1 MKNLTS
7 MYRVF
12 RYTKYPQYWPAEAT
26 VYVDIAPGTVEEYVT
41 DLNGVPKLIGNYVG
55 IVTYANY
62 ASFPTTGKV
71 NRMYIDGT
79 TNYLYRWDGSAYVG
93 INSATPSAINKG
105 TTSGTDTYTVN
116 ISTVTSYSTNDLYVI
131 KFANAN
137 TGAATLN
144 ISGLGAKTLV
154 KNNNVGLV
162 GGDIQAGQEFAVIY
176 DGTNMQVIGIAPN
189 QMFAFVTNAESTQIT
204 KGQVVY
210 AYGATGDRMTVK
222 LASNLGDPTS
232 AKTIGLV
239 FSSTIA
245 ANGTGYIITQG
256 VIQNLNLGSYTAGD
270 TLYLDSTAGGF
281 TKVKPHAPNHLVYIG
296 IVERANAGNG
306 QIYVRPQNGY
316 ELDEIHDVDLYSTAP
331 VNNDILTYITGTNN
345 LWKPRSI
352 ASILGF
358 TPYSDANPAGYI
370 TSSALSPYLTSATA
384 ASTYQPIG
392 TYATASNSMTFT
404 NKSGNIS
411 QWTNDSGYL
420 TSITSLQI
428 TTALGYTP
436 QAQLNGGTGFVYST
450 AGTIT
455 YITDNLARITGNTVG
470 SAMSLGSVN
479 NKKVNLIANNFS
491 LFELDGA
498 GGSGGTN
505 SIKVGSTNTTITGGI
520 TDFLLGN
527 TTFLSLNHS
536 SESITLAG
544 KGFLNIE
551 TVTGSGGDININS
564 DAGLFITSVGS
575 TQLFADSF
583 LIGGATTTTI
593 YGTTGGI
600 LLQSQTTLQNSL
612 IFEDNIGVGGS
623 LEFVTPAFSTPTV
636 FSYTLPE
643 FVPTDGQLLSS
654 NNFGQMSWVN
664 NYIISTGLTNTSGT
678 VTNNLS
684 TGYSGGQ
691 SIYGG
696 TAASENLTLSS
707 TFNVSKNKI
716 FFGTSGVSAF
726 DEGNDRLGIGTASP
740 TSKVTITN
748 GSNAQVALAVSTTNN
763 VNNALS
769 VSATNTDTSGT
780 QPCTTILMTL
790 NPATSSSSNT
800 RALYMTNQLNS
811 TASAAFTGNPVGG
824 FFETRYFQAG
834 TITRVSGGQF
844 AGIFIPSNVTAASIT
859 LSNVEGLQTQG
870 ITISASAGFTGT
882 VTNVRGIYITQPNKG
897 LSAVTFT
904 NSVGLVC
911 EALTNATNNT
921 YLLLGTTTSPS
932 GNWGIYV
939 SSTNNSY
946 FAGNVGLNV
955 TPSSYRLDVNGTG
968 RFSSSLTTTG
978 RIQATVTKTGA
989 YTLVSTD
996 RVVFASAASPYTLT
1010 LPSAVNG
1017 QEYTIVK
1024 TDNNANLIT
1033 IAATGVAKINGV
1045 STYVNLNAL
1054 NKHVTVVSNGTD
1066 WFVTSSN

>member
-55 IVTYANY
+55 TVTYANY

-71 NRMYIDGT
+71 NRMYIDAS
-79 TNYLYRWDGSAYVG
+79 TNYLYRWDGSAYVA
-93 INSATPSAINKG
+93 ISSASTGGVNKG
-105 TTSGTDTYTVN
+105 TTSGTDTYTVS
-116 ISTVTSYSTNDLYVI
+116 IPTVSSYSTNDLYII

-154 KNNNVGLV
+154 KNNNVALV

-210 AYGATGDRMTVK
+210 AYGATGDRMSVK

-296 IVERANAGNG
+296 IVERANSGNG

-392 TYATASNSMTFT
+392 TYATAGNSMTFT

-436 QAQLNGGTGFVYST
+436 VTNVRTISTTGPLSGGGDLSANRTISIIQADSSNDGYLSAIDWNTFNSKQEPITLTTTGTSGPAT
-450 AGTIT
+450 
-455 YITDNLARITGNTVG
+455 LVG
-470 SAMSLGSVN
+470 SILNIPQYSG
-479 NKKVNLIANNFS
+479 
-491 LFELDGA
+491 G
-498 GGSGGTN
+498 GGSY
-505 SIKVGSTNTTITGGI
+505 
-520 TDFLLGN
+520 
-527 TTFLSLNHS
+527 TF
-536 SESITLAG
+536 
-544 KGFLNIE
+544 
-551 TVTGSGGDININS
+551 
-564 DAGLFITSVGS
+564 
-575 TQLFADSF
+575 
-583 LIGGATTTTI
+583 
-593 YGTTGGI
+593 
-600 LLQSQTTLQNSL
+600 
-612 IFEDNIGVGGS
+612 
-623 LEFVTPAFSTPTV
+623 
-636 FSYTLPE
+636 
-643 FVPTDGQLLSS
+643 
-654 NNFGQMSWVN
+654 
-664 NYIISTGLTNTSGT
+664 STGLTNTSGT
-678 VTNNLS
+678 VTADLS
-684 TGYSGGQ
+684 TGKSGGQ
-691 SIYGG
+691 VVYGG
-696 TAASENLTLSS
+696 TAASEDLYLSS
-707 TFNVSKNKI
+707 TSDSTKDRI
-716 FFGTSGVSAF
+716 FFGAAGTSAYS
-726 DEGNDRLGIGTASP
+726 ELNDRLGIGTNNP
-740 TSKVTITN
+740 GSKLTVVN
-748 GSNAQVALAVSTTNN
+748 GSTATVGLSVSTTATSNQAAVFN
-763 VNNALS
+763 
-769 VSATNTDTSGT
+769 ATNSSTASNVTACVYT
-780 QPCTTILMTL
+780 VMTL
-790 NPATSSSSNT
+790 NPTASAAASN
-800 RALYMTNQLNS
+800 RALYMSVQLNS
-811 TASAAFTGNPVGG
+811 SNDSAFTANPSAG
-824 FFETRYFQAG
+824 FFECRVLRAG
-834 TITRVSGGQF
+834 AITDLTGGTF
-844 AGIFIPSNVTAASIT
+844 FGVFIPSSGVTGTINITRTTGINVQAAYSGQPGLTGTISNARAIWIT
-859 LSNVEGLQTQG
+859 NSN
-870 ITISASAGFTGT
+870 ISAS
-882 VTNVRGIYITQPNKG
+882 
-897 LSAVTFT
+897 
-904 NSVGLVC
+904 SV
-911 EALTNATNNT
+911 ALTFQVGITMDNLTAATNNT
-921 YLLLGTTTSPS
+921 ALLLGTTTIPS
-932 GNWGIYV
+932 GNWAIHSTTTN
-939 SSTNNSY
+939 SSY
-946 FAGNVGLNV
+946 LAGSLGLGT
-955 TPSSYRLDVNGTG
+955 TPSYKLDVNGTG
-968 RFSSSLTTTG
+968 RFSSALTTTG
-978 RIQATVTKTGA
+978 RIQAYSKKTSN
-989 YTLVSTD
+989 YTLTGVD
-996 RVVFASAASPYTLT
+996 RIIAGDTTTAGFTLT
-1010 LPSAVNG
+1010 LPTHVVG
-1017 QEYTIVK
+1017 TEYTIYKHDSTGNVL
-1024 TDNNANLIT
+1024 TVVPTSGLIGISSSWTANTQYKSI
-1033 IAATGVAKINGV
+1033 
-1045 STYVNLNAL
+1045 
-1054 NKHVTVVSNGTD
+1054 TVVSDGTN
-1066 WFVTSSN
+1066 WIIVAGG

>member
-62 ASFPTTGKV
+62 ASFPTTGKN
-71 NRMYIDGT
+71 NRLYIDGT
-79 TNYLYRWDGSAYVG
+79 TNYLYRWDGSAYVA
-93 INSATPSAINKG
+93 ISSASTGGVNKG

-210 AYGATGDRMTVK
+210 ASGASGDRMAVK
-222 LASNLGDPTS
+222 LAKNTDDLTS

-239 FSSTIA
+239 FSSTIS

-331 VNNDILTYITGTNN
+331 VNNDVLTYITGTNN
-345 LWKPRSI
+345 LWKPRSL
-352 ASILGF
+352 STILG
-358 TPYSDANPAGYI
+358 
-370 TSSALSPYLTSATA
+370 
-384 ASTYQPIG
+384 
-392 TYATASNSMTFT
+392 
-404 NKSGNIS
+404 
-411 QWTNDSGYL
+411 
-420 TSITSLQI
+420 
-428 TTALGYTP
+428 
-436 QAQLNGGTGFVYST
+436 NGGTGFIYSS
-450 AGTIT
+450 AGSIS
-455 YITDNLARITGNTVG
+455 YIADNFARITGNTVG

-536 SESITLAG
+536 SESVTLAG

-564 DAGLFITSVGS
+564 DAGISITSVGS

-696 TAASENLTLSS
+696 TAAGENLTLSS

-790 NPATSSSSNT
+790 NPATSSSSST

-968 RFSSSLTTTG
+968 RFSSALTTTG